1 MYDALLFRPLDI
13 GPWTVIPE
21 RGQLD
26 TQLPWALSESQASSG
41 RRNVGEREPT
51 RVPGQGDAEALPPA
65 GVQPSGQ
72 RPPEE
77 SATHR
82 EHGRPSWVSAESQAA
97 VFGRK
102 WCAARKAP
110 SKSARG
116 DGPSSS
122 RPRPGLLAPTRAEA
136 CWVTGTGWSH
146 QKGLWWEGRLALD
159 GAVLGTLLTKPER
172 GSGSPSVL
180 SHSLRPHGL
189 YSPWDFPGQN
199 TGVGSLSLLQGIFP
213 TQGSNPGLPHCG
225 RTLYQLSHQGSPRIM
240 E

>member
-51 RVPGQGDAEALPPA
+51 RVPGQRDAEALPPA

-82 EHGRPSWVSAESQAA
+82 EHGRPS
-97 VFGRK
+97 
-102 WCAARKAP
+102 
-110 SKSARG
+110 
-116 DGPSSS
+116 
-122 RPRPGLLAPTRAEA
+122 
-136 CWVTGTGWSH
+136 
-146 QKGLWWEGRLALD
+146 
-159 GAVLGTLLTKPER
+159 
-172 GSGSPSVL
+172 
-180 SHSLRPHGL
+180 
-189 YSPWDFPGQN
+189 
-199 TGVGSLSLLQGIFP
+199 
-213 TQGSNPGLPHCG
+213 
-225 RTLYQLSHQGSPRIM
+225 
-240 E
+240 